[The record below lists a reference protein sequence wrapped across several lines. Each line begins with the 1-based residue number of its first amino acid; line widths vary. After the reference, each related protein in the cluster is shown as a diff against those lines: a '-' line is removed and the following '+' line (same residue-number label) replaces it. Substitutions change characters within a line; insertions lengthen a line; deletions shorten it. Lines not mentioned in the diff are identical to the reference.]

1 MYSDKGN
8 TLAAILKG
16 FLSACNEAQA
26 LEAVDVLKDTISDI
40 QNGNLT
46 QEKNSEI
53 TVSKQKTSKAKSKGK
68 KKRKISVPLTEQNIK
83 AIEIIASSIWINN
96 PGIAEGALSEAV
108 GLDRTTFNG
117 NKSLHDF
124 YLRLLDGEAN
134 IAPVTVNNDPNSYYN
149 NDKE

>member
-1 MYSDKGN
+1 MYSDKG
-8 TLAAILKG
+8 IV
-16 FLSACNEAQA
+16 
-26 LEAVDVLKDTISDI
+26 LEAFLKSYLSCASSTQAQEAKEILLKAISDI
-40 QNGNLT
+40 ENDNLT

-53 TVSKQKTSKAKSKGK
+53 TVSKQKTSKAKNKGK
-68 KKRKISVPLTEQNIK
+68 RKRKISVPLTEQNIK

-134 IAPVTVNNDPNSYYN
+134 VAPVTVNNDPNSYYN